1 MSYYRCTRCGDE
13 LPDGCDM
20 HGCLARHEAMVDEL
34 TRLRAEVEA
43 LRADAE
49 RYRWLRHG
57 DNDEPCLHFSADC
70 KAGTD
75 TVWLLRDDKL
85 DAAIDAARAALN
97 QETPK

>member
-49 RYRWLRHG
+49 RYRWLR
-57 DNDEPCLHFSADC
+57 DQE
-70 KAGTD
+70 
-75 TVWLLRDDKL
+75 VDDGCVIVMKNKHINGAISYAKNI
-85 DAAIDAARAALN
+85 DRYIDAARAALN